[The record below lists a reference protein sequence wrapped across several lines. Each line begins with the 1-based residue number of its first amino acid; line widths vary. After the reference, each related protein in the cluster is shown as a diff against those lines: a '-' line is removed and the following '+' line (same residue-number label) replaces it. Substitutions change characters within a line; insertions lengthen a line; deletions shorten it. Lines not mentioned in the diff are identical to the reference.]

1 MVTTELVNLDAL
13 EQDALVI
20 CDRIERALAAADES
34 SEVIEIRDEAE
45 RMAVLARIR
54 GLNKVSVRLTN
65 AVRRRRSSGRGL
77 RQSGRRVRNRR
88 V

>member
-1 MVTTELVNLDAL
+1 
-13 EQDALVI
+13 
-20 CDRIERALAAADES
+20 
-34 SEVIEIRDEAE
+34 
-45 RMAVLARIR
+45 MAVLARIR